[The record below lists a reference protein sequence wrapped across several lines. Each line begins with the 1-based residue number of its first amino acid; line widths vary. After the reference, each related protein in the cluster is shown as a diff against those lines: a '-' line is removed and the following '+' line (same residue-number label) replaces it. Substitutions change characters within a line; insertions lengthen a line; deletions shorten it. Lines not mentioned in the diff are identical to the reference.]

1 MVRDINTV
9 WDKCLHTIRK
19 NVNSQSFKTWFEPIK
34 PIQLVDQ
41 SLTIQVP
48 NKFFY
53 EWLEEHYVAL
63 LKKTIRDE
71 LGSSGKLEYQIRM
84 NKSEKTN
91 GTPNASK
98 DQNQTNTNNVGE
110 VNSTNIENPFIIP
123 GIKKLEIDP
132 QLNKN
137 YRFTNY
143 IEGIAIVWHDLRVWL
158 SLRSQVRQLLIH

>member
-1 MVRDINTV
+1 MVRDINAV

-34 PIQLVDQ
+34 PVQLVND

-71 LGSSGKLEYQIRM
+71 LGSTGKLEYQIRLSNM
-84 NKSEKTN
+84 QKKAV
-91 GTPNASK
+91 PPQASK
-98 DQNQTNTNNVGE
+98 DSGNVDENLVGH
-110 VNSTNIENPFIIP
+110 VNSSNIENPFVIP
-123 GIKKLEIDP
+123 GIKTVSYTHLTLP
-132 QLNKN
+132 TTP
-137 YRFTNY
+137 Y
-143 IEGIAIVWHDLRVWL
+143 V
-158 SLRSQVRQLLIH
+158 